1 MRNCK
6 SGVGGR
12 STHRLLANSC
22 MRAGMLVNVRIGST
36 AKGSCGEAGGG
47 GCGTLPSQYSQ
58 KGGVEQGSSPALPVC
73 PWASPLITQSL
84 RLSASVPS
92 KVGRLQSRRK
102 RLGPLVPGCLSLNAS
117 SVTGRLTTY
126 ISFPIC
132 EMGTTVVPVGI
143 A

>member
-6 SGVGGR
+6 SGVGGG

-58 KGGVEQGSSPALPVC
+58 KGGVGQGLPVC

-84 RLSASVPS
+84 RLSASMPS

-102 RLGPLVPGCLSLNAS
+102 RLGALVPGCLSLNAS

-126 ISFPIC
+126 ISFPIG